1 LYLKDF
7 GYFGAA
13 YGNTNISSYTDATTP
28 IGATL
33 KDAAAKA
40 KAFGENPNS
49 TMIGANIDV
58 LRDAWQAS
66 KDAGKTWQVWTGA
79 TVLAPQIPPSFLYC
93 GQAVPSALS
102 ASVQAYCD
110 GVLGAAA
117 AGFFRAAVAMQKYGQ
132 PWNSDDFGGFA
143 VERAAIVEVAKDNAI
158 NPIILAGDVHDGWAW
173 KIYDGGVVG
182 PGKPVAVNLVCPGV
196 TSPGWGGFT
205 YGTFKGSPVEAA
217 LGTDGVYDMI
227 SNIFKL
233 NNPGLVYGNVQ
244 DKGFVAV
251 KMTPVSFLLIQA
263 HVLQTTNALTTF
275 RFTLFLDRTSC

>member
-79 TVLAPQIPPSFLYC
+79 TVLAPKFLLRSFIAVKLYPLHC
-93 GQAVPSALS
+93 LQAFKRTVTESLERRQLDS
-102 ASVQAYCD
+102 F
-110 GVLGAAA
+110 VLQWPCKS
-117 AGFFRAAVAMQKYGQ
+117 M
-132 PWNSDDFGGFA
+132 
-143 VERAAIVEVAKDNAI
+143 
-158 NPIILAGDVHDGWAW
+158 
-173 KIYDGGVVG
+173 
-182 PGKPVAVNLVCPGV
+182 VNL
-196 TSPGWGGFT
+196 
-205 YGTFKGSPVEAA
+205 GTP
-217 LGTDGVYDMI
+217 MI
-227 SNIFKL
+227 L
-233 NNPGLVYGNVQ
+233 E
-244 DKGFVAV
+244 D
-251 KMTPVSFLLIQA
+251 LL
-263 HVLQTTNALTTF
+263 
-275 RFTLFLDRTSC
+275 